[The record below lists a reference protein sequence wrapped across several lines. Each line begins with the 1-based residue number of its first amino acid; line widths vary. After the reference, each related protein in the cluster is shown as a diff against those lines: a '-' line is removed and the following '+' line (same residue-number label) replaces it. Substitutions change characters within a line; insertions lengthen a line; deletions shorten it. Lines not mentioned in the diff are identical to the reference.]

1 MIYIDCDRDECTGT
15 IHMSIDWS
23 KFSQFAIPEDSPG
36 FLLWQV
42 THLWQRYVESALME
56 LDITHR
62 QFVLLAGI
70 GWLKSEGNTVTQ
82 VQVADFCKIDA
93 MLVSQVVRKLEQKQ
107 LVQRLPHPTDT
118 RAKALDLTV
127 DGKQVLAQALPLI
140 EKLDA
145 QFFKCGDRSI
155 LLAELTNLY
164 RSVN

>member
-1 MIYIDCDRDECTGT
+1 
-15 IHMSIDWS
+15 
-23 KFSQFAIPEDSPG
+23 
-36 FLLWQV
+36 
-42 THLWQRYVESALME
+42 
-56 LDITHR
+56 
-62 QFVLLAGI
+62 
-70 GWLKSEGNTVTQ
+70 
-82 VQVADFCKIDA
+82 

-118 RAKALDLTV
+118 TKALDLTV

-155 LLAELTNLY
+155 LLTELTNLY